1 MYDKYD
7 DDEEIKKRTVTDFEC
22 FCTSHI
28 GDKNILEGDEI
39 VCDGCLS
46 YAFCNQCYNEE
57 VEEFLQHEYECE
69 EKMRKKVR
77 RTRST

>member
-1 MYDKYD
+1 M
-7 DDEEIKKRTVTDFEC
+7 TDFEC